1 MHSANPK
8 SKTEILKI
16 AIPLFA
22 REGFSGISMRRL
34 AEAVGFNAASL
45 YHHFPDKETLYIAT
59 IKHAFAGKAQ
69 SLEEPLALSAP
80 PQKRLKLLITR
91 FCEQTHDDPDF
102 SRLVQREILEGDE
115 NRLELVAKEVFQNMF
130 QGICE
135 LCREL
140 GPDYDAHMLTFSI
153 IGLVIYHYQTTPIR
167 LFLPG
172 GKAEHNNPEVVAH
185 HVTALLLHGFR
196 HPVVGNACLQ
206 STF

>member
-34 AEAVGFNAASL
+34 ADEVGFNAASL

-59 IKHAFAGKAQ
+59 IKYAFADKAQ
-69 SLEEPLALSAP
+69 RLTEPLTMSAP
-80 PQKRLKLLITR
+80 PRERLKLLITR
-91 FCEQTHDDPDF
+91 LCQQTHDDPDF
-102 SRLVQREILEGDE
+102 SRLVQREILKGDE
-115 NRLELVAKEVFQNMF
+115 KRLELVAKEVFQNMF
-130 QGICE
+130 QGISE

-140 GPDYDAHMLTFSI
+140 GPDYDAHLLTFSI
-153 IGLVIYHYQTTPIR
+153 IGLVVYHYQTAPIR

-172 GKAEHNNPEVVAH
+172 GKAEHNDPEVVAH

-196 HPVVGNACLQ
+196 PPAG
-206 STF
+206 

>member
-1 MHSANPK
+1 MHSAKPK

-16 AIPLFA
+16 AIPLFSG
-22 REGFSGISMRRL
+22 EGFGGISMRRL
-34 AEAVGFNAASL
+34 ADAVGFNAASL

-59 IKHAFAGKAQ
+59 IKYAFADKAR
-69 SLEEPLALSAP
+69 SLAEPLAMSAP
-80 PQKRLKLLITR
+80 PQERLKLLITR

-102 SRLVQREILEGDE
+102 CRLVQREILEGDE
-115 NRLELVAKEVFQNMF
+115 KRLKLVAKEVFQNMF
-130 QGICE
+130 QGISE

-153 IGLVIYHYQTTPIR
+153 IGLVVYHYQTAPIR

-172 GKAEHNNPEVVAH
+172 GRTEHNDPEIVAH

-196 HPVVGNACLQ
+196 HPVGGNACLQ
-206 STF
+206 GSF